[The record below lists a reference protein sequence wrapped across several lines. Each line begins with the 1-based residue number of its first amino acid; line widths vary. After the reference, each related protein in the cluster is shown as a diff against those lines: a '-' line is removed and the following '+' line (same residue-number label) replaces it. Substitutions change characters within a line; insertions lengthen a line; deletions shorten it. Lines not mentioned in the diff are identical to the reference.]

1 MYVVYCHVF
10 PNKKKY
16 VGITCQ
22 KPEYRW
28 NNGNGY
34 KKQSYIYNAILKY
47 GWHNIEHKILYNNLT
62 KNEAEIIEEK
72 IIKEWKLQNKK
83 YGYNLC
89 DGGNTK
95 RGFTRNVSIETKKIL
110 SDTHMGEKNPMY
122 GKHSWNY
129 GKKLTK
135 EHKEKLKISKLKNP
149 TSYWKGKKRDLSF
162 MHDKLKIKVE
172 KYDLNF
178 NLLDVYNSIA
188 EAAKD
193 TGLKST
199 SGIVEVCKGKRKT
212 AGGFIWKYNKN

>member
-1 MYVVYCHVF
+1 
-10 PNKKKY
+10 
-16 VGITCQ
+16 
-22 KPEYRW
+22 
-28 NNGNGY
+28 
-34 KKQSYIYNAILKY
+34 
-47 GWHNIEHKILYNNLT
+47 
-62 KNEAEIIEEK
+62 
-72 IIKEWKLQNKK
+72 
-83 YGYNLC
+83 
-89 DGGNTK
+89 
-95 RGFTRNVSIETKKIL
+95 
-110 SDTHMGEKNPMY
+110 MGEKNPMY

-212 AGGFIWKYNKN
+212 AGGFIWKYNKK